1 MKKSPKDKLSQSF
14 HARLTTCKDCGIQS
28 KYVSHSYRFNKN
40 LCMECLRENVLSQ
53 NNKLD

>member
-40 LCMECLRENVLSQ
+40 LCMQCLRENVLSQ